1 MMFMT
6 AFHHLVVGLVAG
18 SGVIMGVC
26 AVLVWL
32 SSYISN
38 LESSK
43 STLDRAAYVASIFTL
58 IVIPLA
64 MISGNYSSTNSGGAM
79 FYNKFLFSGIAF
91 GFTSSYLVGRVR
103 FGPELWKYSS
113 LANLQM
119 ISALFSLTSIMI
131 LGSIGSKITLGE
143 STLDILPFW
152 PDFMNS
158 IVINQWLSLFLVIIG
173 LISVGVL
180 WSDKPPNFI

>member
-32 SSYISN
+32 SSFISN

-79 FYNKFLFSGIAF
+79 FYNNDF
-91 GFTSSYLVGRVR
+91 R
-103 FGPELWKYSS
+103 FYR
-113 LANLQM
+113 
-119 ISALFSLTSIMI
+119 F
-131 LGSIGSKITLGE
+131 
-143 STLDILPFW
+143 
-152 PDFMNS
+152 
-158 IVINQWLSLFLVIIG
+158 
-173 LISVGVL
+173 
-180 WSDKPPNFI
+180 